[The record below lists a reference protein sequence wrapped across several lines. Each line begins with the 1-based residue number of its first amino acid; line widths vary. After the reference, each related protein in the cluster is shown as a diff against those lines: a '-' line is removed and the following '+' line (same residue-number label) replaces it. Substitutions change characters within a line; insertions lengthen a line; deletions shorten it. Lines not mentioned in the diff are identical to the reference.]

1 MGIGR
6 WGQDKPGVPASGGDR
21 ARADVVDLSLA
32 RSLATRA
39 SSDDRARALGLARF
53 GDRAASSMGRGTGA
67 RPAQADGASV
77 YHKLSNWQSGSE
89 DYSQLSARLVCS
101 EDGIA
106 VVRVAGEV
114 DFRTA
119 PVLAAAVNEA
129 LRDGA
134 SAVFVDLAQVCFF
147 GAAGASALTVARRQ
161 CQRRGV
167 QFSLLRPSRAAH
179 LVLSFT
185 DLLGPQ
191 PGGEVINL
199 RDQEHVTEPAKVR
212 SRGDDGR
219 AVSDNGAHEGSL
231 AGTVPGL
238 PARSPQLE
246 GAKAT
251 GVAPQVQ
258 PSWSSLGE
266 EDLRRRAD
274 APAPRPFTAR
284 VEVGTADPFVVDWAL
299 VEGALGPQRVKGY
312 AQSRAAPA
320 WVWPIA

>member
-1 MGIGR
+1 MGVGR
-6 WGQDKPGVPASGGDR
+6 WGQDKSGVPASGGDR
-21 ARADVVDLSLA
+21 ARADVVDLSMA

-39 SSDDRARALGLARF
+39 SSDDRARALSLARF
-53 GDRAASSMGRGTGA
+53 GDRVASSMGRGTGA

-77 YHKLSNWQSGSE
+77 YHKLSKWQSGPE

-167 QFSLLRPSRAAH
+167 QFSLLRPSRAAL

-191 PGGEVINL
+191 PGG
-199 RDQEHVTEPAKVR
+199 K
-212 SRGDDGR
+212 
-219 AVSDNGAHEGSL
+219 
-231 AGTVPGL
+231 
-238 PARSPQLE
+238 
-246 GAKAT
+246 
-251 GVAPQVQ
+251 
-258 PSWSSLGE
+258 
-266 EDLRRRAD
+266 
-274 APAPRPFTAR
+274 
-284 VEVGTADPFVVDWAL
+284 
-299 VEGALGPQRVKGY
+299 
-312 AQSRAAPA
+312 
-320 WVWPIA
+320 